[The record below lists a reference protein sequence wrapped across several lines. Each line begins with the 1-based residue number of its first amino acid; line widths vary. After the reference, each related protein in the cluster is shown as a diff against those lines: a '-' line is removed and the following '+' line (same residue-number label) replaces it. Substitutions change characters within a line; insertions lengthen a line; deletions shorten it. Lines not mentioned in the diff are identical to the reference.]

1 MTTADTI
8 EAYFDH
14 LSGDGGWEA
23 FLAPDLEF
31 TSHTSPIKRVRG
43 RDAYLDATRRFYSSI
58 SSVDVRN
65 VLVDKDRAC
74 AFTTYELNAP
84 GRATFNSDVAELFTV
99 ADGRIVGLAIYF
111 DSAPFPK

>member
-1 MTTADTI
+1 MTTRDTI

-23 FLAPDLEF
+23 FLAPEMEF
-31 TSHTSPIKRVRG
+31 TSHTSPMKTARG
-43 RDAYLDATRRFYSSI
+43 RDAYLEATRRFYASI
-58 SSVDVRN
+58 GSVQVRDL
-65 VLVDKDRAC
+65 LVDGPHAC
-74 AFTTYELNAP
+74 AFTSYELNAP
-84 GRATFNSDVAELFTV
+84 GGSTFTSDVAEQFTV